1 MYEDT
6 MKQNQSVI
14 EAYRKMKVAEQEKQA
29 CAEDD
34 TGGDPSAYNKYLLG
48 KTGDLPRSKKEYMK
62 VDESDVKK
70 DPCWDGY
77 EMVGMKKKDGKE
89 VPNCVPEKD

>member
-14 EAYRKMKVAEQEKQA
+14 EAYKKMKVAEQEKQA

-48 KTGDLPRSKKEYMK
+48 KTGDLPLSKKEYMK
-62 VDESDVKK
+62 VAQNSVNSETTK
-70 DPCWDGY
+70 
-77 EMVGMKKKDGKE
+77 
-89 VPNCVPEKD
+89 